1 MMIDNKYGQFLR
13 SFNLLV
19 CLVFSVTQKWA
30 DQTAYSLAGLQC
42 LLTMTT
48 GRAQKTP
55 LLGILYPCPRRND
68 AIWSLMSILGGKQL
82 RGCSLAA
89 LQQLPDLLNTLLP
102 ESIYSRQSTEDK
114 QAPFRIRN

>member
-1 MMIDNKYGQFLR
+1 
-13 SFNLLV
+13 
-19 CLVFSVTQKWA
+19 
-30 DQTAYSLAGLQC
+30 
-42 LLTMTT
+42 
-48 GRAQKTP
+48 
-55 LLGILYPCPRRND
+55 
-68 AIWSLMSILGGKQL
+68 MSILGGKQL